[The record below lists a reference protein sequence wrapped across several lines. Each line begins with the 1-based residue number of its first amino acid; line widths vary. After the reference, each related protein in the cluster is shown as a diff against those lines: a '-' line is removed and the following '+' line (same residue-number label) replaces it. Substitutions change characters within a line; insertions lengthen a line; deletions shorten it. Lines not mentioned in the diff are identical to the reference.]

1 MLRVGVVG
9 CGEWGPNLIR
19 AFNDCDDAEVRAVCD
34 RQGSRV
40 KRILKRY
47 PAVEGHIDGRELID
61 RDDIDLVVVA
71 TPVDSHF
78 SFARAAVESGKHVL
92 VESPFTET
100 CAEGEELI
108 DRAKGNGVLIAVDHT
123 FLFTPAVEKT
133 KEMIEA
139 GELGLIRYVDAVYMA
154 RGPFHEENNVIWSL
168 APDAVSIVDAV
179 LARVPRRVTAMG
191 SCHTVGGRADVA
203 CIHLDFGDGQVA
215 SFHVNRLSPVKVR
228 QMILGGDRRTLV
240 FDERFGQ
247 AEVRVYNAGVSCVA
261 DANDATGDRP
271 DPSGCSTSAVWNL
284 HSSTQEALTIEARH
298 LVDAVER
305 GRPLRA
311 DGQAGLRVVRVLEAC
326 DRSLRQEPASV
337 IAEPDRTTR
346 REPSLSGAC

>member
-9 CGEWGPNLIR
+9 CGDWGPNLIR

-123 FLFTPAVEKT
+123 SLFTPAVEKIR
-133 KEMIEA
+133 ERIEA
-139 GELGLIRYVDAVYMA
+139 GELGPIRYVDSVCMD
-154 RGPFHEENNVIWSL
+154 RGRFHEENNVIWAL
-168 APDAVSIVDAV
+168 APDVLSIVDAV
-179 LARVPRRVTAMG
+179 LARAPRRVAAMG
-191 SCHTVGGRADVA
+191 SCHTVGGRADVV
-203 CIHLDFGDGQVA
+203 CIHLDFDDGQAA
-215 SFHVNRLSPVKVR
+215 SLHVNRLSPVKVR
-228 QMILGGDRRTLV
+228 RTIFGGDRRTLV
-240 FDERFGQ
+240 FDDCSGQ
-247 AEVRVYNAGVSCVA
+247 TEVREYDAGIASIA
-261 DANDATGDRP
+261 DPLGATGERP
-271 DPSGCSTSAVWNL
+271 DPLGAPTSVGWD
-284 HSSTQEALTIEARH
+284 LTIPAHEVLNAQARH
-298 LVDAVER
+298 LIEAVER
-305 GRPLRA
+305 GRPLRV

-326 DRSLRQEPASV
+326 DRSLRQGPASV
-337 IAEPDRTTR
+337 TLKPRTTH
-346 REPSLSGAC
+346 REPALTVAC